1 MASSA
6 TSSWRP
12 HPIILR
18 VAAHAGC
25 LVVIGAAIW
34 LVLQVL
40 AQLTLVLFPVAV
52 ALFLTRVLSVPGGW
66 LRRRGWRPAPA
77 ATTVLLG
84 FLAVVALA
92 VALIAPPMIEE
103 FRDLGPTVE
112 EGLTD
117 IEDWI
122 VRDAPVDVTRSDL
135 DDLKDDAADRGR
147 EALGESQEQ
156 VTAGALAVLA
166 GLAGL
171 LLALILTFFALKD
184 GPALQQWATRT
195 VPERRRDEAV
205 TVARASWATLGGYLR
220 GAALLG
226 IVEAITIGIAMTIVG
241 SGLALPV
248 MLLTFVA
255 AFVPLVGAT
264 VAGIVAVLVTLA
276 SGGLI
281 DALIIAAVAVIV
293 QQFDNDLLAPWIY
306 GKALSMHP
314 ATILL
319 SITTGTALFGFV
331 GTVAAVPLTA
341 VVLSSVAA
349 LRGARPTGDGD
360 ATTATGA
367 PEPPGSGPATSGG
380 P

>member
-1 MASSA
+1 MAQPA
-6 TSSWRP
+6 PSWRP
-12 HPIILR
+12 HPTILR

-40 AQLTLVLFPVAV
+40 AQLALVLFPVTV
-52 ALFLTRVLSVPGGW
+52 VLLLTRVLSVPGGW

-77 ATTVLLG
+77 AAAVLLG

-122 VRDAPVDVTRSDL
+122 VRDAPVDVSRSDL
-135 DDLKDDAADRGR
+135 DDLKDTAADRGR

-156 VTAGALAVLA
+156 VTAGALAVLS

-184 GPALQQWATRT
+184 GPTFQQWATRT
-195 VPERRRDEAV
+195 VPERRRDDVVA
-205 TVARASWATLGGYLR
+205 VARASWATLGGYLR

-226 IVEAITIGIAMTIVG
+226 VVEGITIGIAMAIVG
-241 SGLALPV
+241 SSLVLPV

-255 AFVPLVGAT
+255 AFVPVVGAT

-276 SGGLI
+276 SGGLVN
-281 DALIIAAVAVIV
+281 ALIIAAVALAV

-331 GTVAAVPLTA
+331 GTVTAVPLVA
-341 VVLSSVAA
+341 VMLSSVAA
-349 LRGARPTGDGD
+349 VRERQSGTGAR
-360 ATTATGA
+360 ATTDDAA
-367 PEPPGSGPATSGG
+367 GSGSGGPDPATSGE

>member
-360 ATTATGA
+360 ATTARGA

>member
-1 MASSA
+1 MAQPA
-6 TSSWRP
+6 PSWRP
-12 HPIILR
+12 HPTILR

-40 AQLTLVLFPVAV
+40 AQLALVLFPVTV
-52 ALFLTRVLSVPGGW
+52 VLLLTRVLSVPGGW

-77 ATTVLLG
+77 AAAVLLG

-122 VRDAPVDVTRSDL
+122 VRDAPVDVSRSDL
-135 DDLKDDAADRGR
+135 DDLKDTAADRGR

-156 VTAGALAVLA
+156 VTAGALAVLS

-195 VPERRRDEAV
+195 VPERRRDDVVA
-205 TVARASWATLGGYLR
+205 VARASWATLGGYLR

-226 IVEAITIGIAMTIVG
+226 VVEGITIGIAMAIVG
-241 SGLALPV
+241 SSLVLPV

-255 AFVPLVGAT
+255 AFVPVVGAT

-276 SGGLI
+276 SGGLVN
-281 DALIIAAVAVIV
+281 ALIIAAVALAV

-331 GTVAAVPLTA
+331 GTVTAVPLVA
-341 VVLSSVAA
+341 VMLSSVAA
-349 LRGARPTGDGD
+349 VRERQSGTGAR
-360 ATTATGA
+360 ATTDDAA
-367 PEPPGSGPATSGG
+367 GSGSGGPDPATSGE

>member
-1 MASSA
+1 MAPSA

-12 HPIILR
+12 HPTILR

-34 LVLQVL
+34 LVLQVV

-52 ALFLTRVLSVPGGW
+52 AIFLTRVLSVPGGW

-77 ATTVLLG
+77 AATVLLG

-117 IEDWI
+117 IEDWL
-122 VRDAPVDVTRSDL
+122 VRDAPVDVTRSEL

-147 EALGESQEQ
+147 EALGESQDQ
-156 VTAGALAVLA
+156 VTQGALAVLS

-205 TVARASWATLGGYLR
+205 TVARASWGSLGGYLR

-241 SGLALPV
+241 SGLVLPV

-281 DALIIAAVAVIV
+281 DALIIAAVAVVV

-349 LRGARPTGDGD
+349 LRGARPTSDGD
-360 ATTATGA
+360 AATATGA
-367 PEPPGSGPATSGG
+367 PEPAGPGPATSGG